1 MRVCVVVA
9 GDPDHRKMER
19 KLPKKISIYR
29 SCLKRTAKV
38 CLYDSR
44 VSNRFL
50 RPHISSVYIKK
61 PRGRV
66 QERLIRRVI
75 STCKALFFVPY
86 VVAAM
91 RETNGFFFFG
101 VWVNSS
107 DVGQTRITRSV
118 CTFRPTAKS
127 CFWAWG
133 FVLRFRSQSHA
144 TSSISLGMQYVCLV
158 AVSLNWKNGSGTA
171 MGKPTLADFICV
183 TKN

>member
-101 VWVNSS
+101 VWVKWRRS
-107 DVGQTRITRSV
+107 DSNHAICVHFSADREIVFLG
-118 CTFRPTAKS
+118 
-127 CFWAWG
+127 
-133 FVLRFRSQSHA
+133 LRFCPPLQIA
-144 TSSISLGMQYVCLV
+144 IAC
-158 AVSLNWKNGSGTA
+158 NEFD
-171 MGKPTLADFICV
+171 LARDAICV
-183 TKN
+183 LSRSFSQLKKWFWYCNGKTNVGWFYLCD